1 MLYLEIQEG
10 KERMAR
16 QKYVGAY
23 DLTLTLPQSLNLTL
37 SLPLIRSL
45 TLTLTR
51 TLTFVPRRVPGNIS
65 LHSAHA
71 GRA

>member
-23 DLTLTLPQSLNLTL
+23 ARTLTLPQSLHLTL
-37 SLPLIRSL
+37 HLLLILSL

-51 TLTFVPRRVPGNIS
+51 TLTFVRRRVPGNIS

-71 GRA
+71 GCS